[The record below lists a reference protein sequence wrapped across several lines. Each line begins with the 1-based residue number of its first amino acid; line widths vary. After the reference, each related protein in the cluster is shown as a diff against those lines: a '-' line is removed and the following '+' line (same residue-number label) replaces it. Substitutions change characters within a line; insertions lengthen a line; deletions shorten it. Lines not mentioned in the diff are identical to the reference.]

1 MGRGEARKRE
11 GEEEKRRKTNT
22 GKVRLVAQLIKRV
35 DYDASKYI
43 KHDPPDMIEGV
54 VVVEKGKCVCVWG
67 GGGVISHLR
76 GLLR

>member
-1 MGRGEARKRE
+1 MGRGEAGKRE

-35 DYDASKYI
+35 HYDASKYFI
-43 KHDPPDMIEGV
+43 DDPDMIEGV